1 MVEQGRTG
9 LLCADEVGKRLGF
22 SKQQVYALA
31 AAGDLPS
38 IKFGRAVRFE
48 PEDVEAYIQV
58 HRREG
63 ATPKDAA

>member
-1 MVEQGRTG
+1 MEQERTG

-38 IKFGRAVRFE
+38 IKFGWAVRFE
-48 PEDVEAYIQV
+48 PEDVERYIQE

>member
-1 MVEQGRTG
+1 MEQERTG

-31 AAGDLPS
+31 TAGDLPS
-38 IKFGRAVRFE
+38 IKFGRAVRFDT
-48 PEDVEAYIQV
+48 EDVEKFIRE

>member
-1 MVEQGRTG
+1 MVEQERTG
-9 LLCADEVGKRLGF
+9 LLRAEEVGKRLDF

-38 IKFGRAVRFE
+38 IKFGRAVRFD
-48 PEDVEAYIQV
+48 PADVEAYIQV

-63 ATPKDAA
+63 ATPKGAA

>member
-1 MVEQGRTG
+1 MVDKERTG
-9 LLCADEVGKRLGF
+9 LLCAEEVGKRLGF

-38 IKFGRAVRFE
+38 IKFGRAVRFD
-48 PEDVEAYIQV
+48 PEDVERYIQE

-63 ATPKDAA
+63 GLPKDAA

>member
-1 MVEQGRTG
+1 MVDQERTG
-9 LLCADEVGKRLGF
+9 LLCADEVGKRLCF

-48 PEDVEAYIQV
+48 PEDVEAYIQE